1 MEAMARP
8 REFDRAEALTQAMH
22 LFWQQGYER
31 TTLRDLTE
39 AMGISAP
46 SLYNA
51 FGDKKALYEEALA
64 LYLTTPAVV
73 VPQAVGQSTAREV
86 VAKILHVAVR
96 EYSSSEHPPG
106 CFVISDP
113 ILDDHRRNGLE
124 IIRTRLLHARD
135 EGDLPA
141 DADVDALTDYV
152 DVVLRGLSSRARD
165 GADAATLH
173 AAAQV
178 ALNAWPAA
186 RRTSRRRVDQR

>member
-8 REFDRAEALTQAMH
+8 REFDRADALTRAMH

-31 TTLRDLTE
+31 TTLKDLTR

-51 FGDKKALYEEALA
+51 FGDKKALFEEALA

-73 VPQAVGQSTAREV
+73 VPHAVGASTARDV
-86 VAKILHVAVR
+86 VATILDVAVR
-96 EYSSSEHPPG
+96 EYGSTEHPPG

-113 ILDDHRRNGLE
+113 ILDEHRRDGLE
-124 IIRTRLLHARD
+124 TIRTRLRQAHD

-165 GADAATLH
+165 GADAAILR
-173 AAAQV
+173 AVAEV

-186 RRTSRRRVDQR
+186 GRTGYVTDSSC

>member
-1 MEAMARP
+1 MARP

-22 LFWQQGYER
+22 LFWRQGYQR
-31 TTLRDLTE
+31 TTLKDLTE

-51 FGDKKALYEEALA
+51 FGDKKSLYDEALA

-73 VPQAVGQSTAREV
+73 VPQAVEEPTARDV
-86 VAKILHVAVR
+86 VAKIFEVAVR
-96 EYSSSEHPPG
+96 EYCSVEHPPG

-113 ILDDHRRNGLE
+113 ILEDHRRDGLE
-124 IIRTRLLHARD
+124 AIRIRLRHAVD
-135 EGDLPA
+135 DGDLPA

-165 GADAATLH
+165 GADAETLR
-173 AAAQV
+173 AAAEV
-178 ALNAWPAA
+178 ALRAWPAA
-186 RRTSRRRVDQR
+186 RHSPRRRATRR

>member
-1 MEAMARP
+1 MARP

-31 TTLRDLTE
+31 TTLKDLTV

-51 FGDKKALYEEALA
+51 FGDKKALYEEAVA

-73 VPQAVGQSTAREV
+73 VPQAVGEATARDV
-86 VAKILHVAVR
+86 VATIFDVAVR
-96 EYSSSEHPPG
+96 EYCSTEHPPG

-113 ILDDHRRNGLE
+113 LLDEYRREGLQA
-124 IIRTRLLHARD
+124 IRARLERAKE
-135 EGDLPA
+135 EGDLPV
-141 DADVDALTDYV
+141 DADVEALTDYV

-165 GADAATLH
+165 GADAETLR
-173 AAAQV
+173 AV
-178 ALNAWPAA
+178 AEVAISAWPAGRRGA
-186 RRTSRRRVDQR
+186 RRR